1 VDRRAFLKSITLSA
15 AAISARLPICS
26 LQELVGAGFAP
37 QSNTEFVPDVELE
50 LTAQP
55 THIEILS
62 GTPTSTWSYRGKLIK
77 GRAGT
82 LQDSTSYLGPTIRL
96 RKGDKVRVHFRNG
109 LPETTIVHWHGLS
122 VPALMDGHPRLVIP
136 TGAQYLYEFQVQ
148 ERAGHYWYHP
158 HPDDR
163 TGPQVYR
170 GLAGNLFVSD
180 DEESALRLPSGEHEI
195 SLVIQDRTFDSDNQ
209 LTYMSGPMDA
219 MTGFLGESVLVNGTP
234 EKQLV
239 LATGV
244 YRLRFL
250 NGSNSR
256 IYKLAW
262 SNRMP
267 FTLIGTDGGLLERPV
282 RKPYLVLAPA
292 ERADVILD
300 LSRQTVGSS
309 FELRSL
315 PFPAPQMMMMGRGMD
330 GGMRGGMGRGLGR
343 VSGLEQGSEFR
354 VLRVRVQRR
363 EKAAFILPARLSHP
377 GFLRLQ
383 EAENANQPRVFPL
396 SFMRMQWFLN
406 DSTFEME
413 AVKENE
419 TFKGDSLQALAFR
432 NMSMGMMQMA
442 HPMHLHGGQFQ
453 VLKRTRGAGT
463 AGLAAAL
470 GDGLTDEGWKDTI
483 LVLPG
488 EEVLLLM
495 KFPRF
500 KGLFLYHCH
509 ILEHEDRGMMR
520 NYRLT

>member
-1 VDRRAFLKSITLSA
+1 
-15 AAISARLPICS
+15 
-26 LQELVGAGFAP
+26 
-37 QSNTEFVPDVELE
+37 
-50 LTAQP
+50 
-55 THIEILS
+55 
-62 GTPTSTWSYRGKLIK
+62 
-77 GRAGT
+77 
-82 LQDSTSYLGPTIRL
+82 
-96 RKGDKVRVHFRNG
+96 
-109 LPETTIVHWHGLS
+109 
-122 VPALMDGHPRLVIP
+122 
-136 TGAQYLYEFQVQ
+136 
-148 ERAGHYWYHP
+148 
-158 HPDDR
+158 
-163 TGPQVYR
+163 
-170 GLAGNLFVSD
+170 
-180 DEESALRLPSGEHEI
+180 
-195 SLVIQDRTFDSDNQ
+195 
-209 LTYMSGPMDA
+209 MDA

-234 EKQLV
+234 EKQLM

-463 AGLAAAL
+463 AGFAAAL
-470 GDGLTDEGWKDTI
+470 GEGLTDEGWKDTI